1 MPVVLRRDGIRFFF
15 YANEGEPI
23 EPPHIHLEQG
33 GMEAKFWL
41 TPDVHLAY
49 ADGFDARSQRRL
61 LAMITADRDK
71 LLRAWNE
78 FFG

>member
-1 MPVVLRRDGIRFFF
+1 MPEVFRERGFRFFF
-15 YANEGEPI
+15 YANEGEPV
-23 EPPHIHLEQG
+23 EPPHIHAEQG

-41 TPDVHLAY
+41 TPGVHLAY
-49 ADGFDARSQRRL
+49 ADGFDAKSQRRL
-61 LAMITADRDK
+61 LAMITADREK